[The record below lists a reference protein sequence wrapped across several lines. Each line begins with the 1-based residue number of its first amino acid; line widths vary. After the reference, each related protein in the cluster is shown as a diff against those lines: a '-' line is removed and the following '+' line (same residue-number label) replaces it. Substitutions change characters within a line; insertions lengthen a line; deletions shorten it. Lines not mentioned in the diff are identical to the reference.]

1 MGRWWT
7 ELVVMVDSYVLL
19 TRSILTIGAL
29 RVLGGIQR
37 SCGAWALIGC

>member
-7 ELVVMVDSYVLL
+7 ELLVMVDSYVLL
-19 TRSILTIGAL
+19 TRSTLTIGAL